1 MRSSPLAR
9 RVAAAITTLLA
20 GSGLLVAATPGQ
32 ASADQTTCQT
42 GTLARQRTEVN
53 ADITVPQ
60 FNASL
65 GTLVSVGVPVQTV
78 HLDTD
83 AEFQNTAQSSVVFS
97 EDMQYQFTL
106 TSPSGLPS
114 PAPLTGMIQRIPT
127 TTLAPFSGTLN
138 YMGPSA
144 VVEPSTSRDAAAA
157 AVSSSDPAVL
167 AAFTGTGSV
176 PFHVQSMISEVF
188 HGGGGNVQAIIDTF
202 VAATVQVCYTYTVP
216 QVSAAPPVTAPPPPP
231 PAPGVSP
238 QFTG

>member
-1 MRSSPLAR
+1 MRPSPFAR
-9 RVAAAITTLLA
+9 RVAAAFTTLLL
-20 GSGLLVAATPGQ
+20 GSGLLVAATSGPAG
-32 ASADQTTCQT
+32 ADQTTCET

-53 ADITVPQ
+53 TDVTVPQ
-60 FNASL
+60 FNPST
-65 GTLVSVGVPVQTV
+65 GTLVSVSVPTQTV

-106 TSPSGLPS
+106 ASPGGLPS

-138 YMGPSA
+138 YTGPSA

-157 AVSSSDPAVL
+157 AVSSSDPSVL
-167 AAFTGTGSV
+167 AAFTGAGTV

-188 HGGGGNVQAIIDTF
+188 NGGGGNVQAIIDTF
-202 VAATVQVCYTYTVP
+202 VAATVQVCYTYAVP
-216 QVSAAPPVTAPPPPP
+216 QVPAAPPVTTPAPPPA
-231 PAPGVSP
+231 APGPAP